1 MFHPRVTFHRSTK
14 KDIETLHAFV
24 KDAAYDN
31 GRNLDWAVFKKY
43 PRLKVYFDKDKNYK
57 VINEE
62 VLRNF
67 INKEYRAKKT
77 SMDRALLQHK
87 KHWTKISLRY
97 FSLVDKLF
105 GSHKWPCG
113 KYIAFVSHG
122 AWDSFTRDFWRIKH
136 FRFLFGIV
144 LMDMFR

>member
-113 KYIAFVSHG
+113 KYIAFG
-122 AWDSFTRDFWRIKH
+122 TIWGMYP
-136 FRFLFGIV
+136 RFLEDK
-144 LMDMFR
+144 LLS